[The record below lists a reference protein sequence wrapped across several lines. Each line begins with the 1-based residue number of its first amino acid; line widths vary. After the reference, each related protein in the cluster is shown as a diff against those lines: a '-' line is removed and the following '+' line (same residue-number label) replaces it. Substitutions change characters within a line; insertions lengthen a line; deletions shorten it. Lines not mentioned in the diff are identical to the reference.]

1 MNNYRLSS
9 FKGSNNQPILPSLI
23 NEVLRMEDIYIK
35 NHEGL
40 RINFTNRTLVKGQL
54 FYILAKDSSDNILIF
69 KDSKT
74 CGDYF
79 GLNYQT
85 INVKLNKGVSI
96 KDSNNLEFKLY
107 RKPLQQLKRGLIH
120 SPLSQYEYFTYES
133 KIISQKAL
141 TDLET
146 SYINRFNFDN
156 LYNFK
161 AIATSSL
168 GYKHTEE
175 ARLKMKDIYK
185 DKNNHPMFGKTLR
198 KYQL

>member
-107 RKPLQQLKRGLIH
+107 RKPL
-120 SPLSQYEYFTYES
+120 
-133 KIISQKAL
+133 
-141 TDLET
+141 
-146 SYINRFNFDN
+146 
-156 LYNFK
+156 
-161 AIATSSL
+161 
-168 GYKHTEE
+168 
-175 ARLKMKDIYK
+175 
-185 DKNNHPMFGKTLR
+185 
-198 KYQL
+198 